1 MAHDCREELVAHA
14 SDDALLRQHEEPPV
28 EKVQRRVGKAC
39 DKEAAHGE
47 SYSGVVARH
56 DAPERDGDEVR
67 HGEAKGQ
74 TQQQRQQTERYP
86 GRLRGGEAEEAAE
99 GRRCRGCLVS
109 RRCGCA
115 VLAVACRVS
124 GVIIGQQRLAQR
136 VLRSCGGA
144 RRTRPPSRSEAGRAH
159 RLAHA
164 RVGRHAR
171 RAYGRRARQCATSSY
186 GLRGKKRESM
196 TRSLYV

>member
-1 MAHDCREELVAHA
+1 LAHNCREELVAHA

-28 EKVQRRVGKAC
+28 EKVERRVGKAC

-56 DAPERDGDEVR
+56 DAPERHGDEVR
-67 HGEAKGQ
+67 HGEAEGQ
-74 TQQQRQQTERYP
+74 AQQQRQKTERDP
-86 GRLRGGEAEEAAE
+86 RRLRGREAEEAAE
-99 GRRCRGCLVS
+99 GRRRCCTVS
-109 RRCGCA
+109 A
-115 VLAVACRVS
+115 VLAIACRVS

-144 RRTRPPSRSEAGRAH
+144 RRTCPPSRSEAGRAH